1 MPNDTGPLR
10 IRLSDNRRGALKRD
24 LSAYF
29 EAQFGDPMSDFR
41 ADELVGFFMKHLGPQ
56 VYNQA
61 IADARQPSKFCP
73 LMSCEQRSI
82 RLSLSGVL
90 EAQEERSTLTAS
102 T

>member
-61 IADARQPSKFCP
+61 IADARGF
-73 LMSCEQRSI
+73 M
-82 RLSLSGVL
+82 L
-90 EAQEERSTLTAS
+90 ETIEDLEVEVYEPEGEKR
-102 T
+102 